1 MIAVISDIHDNLAN
15 LDKVIKY
22 CQEQKITTM
31 ICCGDVTNSETLK
44 YLAKKFPGTIWL
56 ALGNMELFDE
66 EEVEQ
71 YKNIHCLG
79 RTGGYFQYKDKSIGL
94 CHEPSLVDG
103 LLERQPQIDIVFYG
117 HTHRPWQDQKDL
129 IKLVNP
135 GNVANTLYAPSFAI
149 FDPKTNESQLK
160 LLNEM

>member
-71 YKNIHCLG
+71 YKNINCLG

-117 HTHRPWQDQKDL
+117 HTHRPWQDQKEQ

-149 FDPKTNESQLK
+149 YDPKTNESQLK